1 MQQVHVGKAV
11 KNDAWITKNE
21 QEDPDILPELPGYHV
36 LVRPVSIKQ
45 ETKGGILLPDSTRE
59 DMAYLTTVGKV
70 VAIGDLAYE
79 DKEKFNK
86 GPWCKINDYV
96 CYGKHTGQKIKY
108 KGIKYILLYDD
119 QIIMRV
125 ESPKTLDSTFNLSA
139 ASSNQISLTKN
150 YMI

>member
-70 VAIGDLAYE
+70 VAIGDLAYADE
-79 DKEKFNK
+79 EKFNK
-86 GPWCKINDYV
+86 GPWCKIDDYV
-96 CYGKHTGQKIKY
+96 CYGSWGQLNQMFCLNYNNKFYIFTIIEIPNNDSIESKY
-108 KGIKYILLYDD
+108 TINYLFVLDDDYLY
-119 QIIMRV
+119 
-125 ESPKTLDSTFNLSA
+125 NL
-139 ASSNQISLTKN
+139 NIT
-150 YMI
+150 

>member
-1 MQQVHVGKAV
+1 MQQVHVGKAI
-11 KNDAWITKNE
+11 KNDVWITKNK

-59 DMAYLTTVGKV
+59 DMAYLTTVG
-70 VAIGDLAYE
+70 
-79 DKEKFNK
+79 
-86 GPWCKINDYV
+86 
-96 CYGKHTGQKIKY
+96 QKIKY

-125 ESPKTLDSTFNLSA
+125 ESPKTLDPTFNLT
-139 ASSNQISLTKN
+139 ASSN
-150 YMI
+150 